1 MSATA
6 PPRPLY
12 VSWSL
17 PAVESRAPQG
27 SNAGRWDLAPMPW
40 PSLTIHPPGSD
51 AQRRPPQIRHP
62 GQRPAP
68 HPSISS
74 PRLSSGDPRA
84 DPAAAARPVPG
95 RLPARLTAFVG
106 PGRRPQGRP
115 RSWRDRASGGRGGDA
130 CAVAP
135 VPWLSPLAGSLR
147 HGAAFKLKNRTTS
160 PPDRQTL
167 RKSWPC
173 AEEEA
178 GRLLSPGAAA
188 STWAGSAPRASS
200 TCPCR
205 TAGSFTRPWNLLSG
219 RASTL
224 GTGRSRSSSGKR
236 LVSSASGSSSG
247 DFAGERDSSA
257 FSFCLTSHVCLHELD
272 EIAVPSGLGAR
283 PGARPG
289 ACPQAQAPPT
299 PSDPAEMGGIRQVG
313 AQQGMDGGPGW
324 RPRMEAPGGGRRRE
338 RGGGE
343 TRRLLTDPEHAA
355 PGKSPRLASLRRV
368 VGPAGAGSPRRGRGV
383 GGRAGWGL

>member
-6 PPRPLY
+6 PPRLLY

-106 PGRRPQGRP
+106 PGRRPHGRP
-115 RSWRDRASGGRGGDA
+115 RSRRDRASGGRGGDA

-147 HGAAFKLKNRTTS
+147 HGAAFQLKNRTTS

-188 STWAGSAPRASS
+188 STWAGSAPRAG
-200 TCPCR
+200 PR
-205 TAGSFTRPWNLLSG
+205 PEPPPRVPAGR
-219 RASTL
+219 L
-224 GTGRSRSSSGKR
+224 G
-236 LVSSASGSSSG
+236 
-247 DFAGERDSSA
+247 
-257 FSFCLTSHVCLHELD
+257 
-272 EIAVPSGLGAR
+272 PSL
-283 PGARPG
+283 
-289 ACPQAQAPPT
+289 
-299 PSDPAEMGGIRQVG
+299 
-313 AQQGMDGGPGW
+313 GPG
-324 RPRMEAPGGGRRRE
+324 
-338 RGGGE
+338 
-343 TRRLLTDPEHAA
+343 T
-355 PGKSPRLASLRRV
+355 SSQ
-368 VGPAGAGSPRRGRGV
+368 
-383 GGRAGWGL
+383 GGRAPLGPVVRGPRQANDLCPAPPGLPLGMSLERGIPLPSPSV